1 MNLNSSI
8 KLTMDTVKSVAPM
21 VGTAFGV
28 VALGYS
34 YTNVNTLTTKTT
46 EIETKTKENTDALL
60 KISTSVD
67 QIKNNIATVTTV
79 QQDVTRM
86 KKTIKNLNVNYAGIN
101 DIDELKEFM
110 NGYISHSE
118 SHINRLYG
126 IINELTEQ
134 LKKNNIAVEIKTVQP
149 VVEQPQPQQIQVQPP
164 QPKRQNVSFYPSW
177 NAQPQQQP
185 KSIRKPTRTQTQSQQ
200 DSDSDDD

>member
-1 MNLNSSI
+1 
-8 KLTMDTVKSVAPM
+8 MDTVKSVAPM

-110 NGYISHSE
+110 NGYITHSE

-126 IINELTEQ
+126 IITELTEQ

-149 VVEQPQPQQIQVQPP
+149 QVEQPQPPQMQVQPQ

-185 KSIRKPTRTQTQSQQ
+185 KPIRKPTRTQTQSQQ
-200 DSDSDDD
+200 DTDSDDD